1 MQMSSYDC
9 ATGRFKTSFVGD
21 VDMDCDGDGLVQ
33 VLLFYRL
40 MVRPLLTEPVRTA
53 LTVLAIALGVAVVL
67 AIDLAGFAAAGSFR
81 SSMETLAGDND
92 FELVSPGG
100 VPESVVGMLARLP
113 YTLRISARIEDYA
126 EVDGKR
132 TFPLIGLDLIAEG
145 EGHEALASSFP
156 VEHPEDALKYLDD
169 DESVWVGASLGRK
182 AGDRIAL
189 LINDR
194 MRDYIVRGTFP
205 DSGGNAAAIVMDLAE
220 AQRVVARAG
229 RVDRI
234 LVKMS
239 EASKSANAAS
249 IDEWERRLYGAPATH
264 SGDPSDSH
272 PVQGL
277 SAGVE
282 VRAAGTG
289 TDENRKM
296 LAAFRWNLKLLSYIA
311 LVVGAFLIYN
321 TISVSVARRRAEIG
335 IVRALGASRATVL
348 TAFLGE
354 AASLGLL
361 GALIG
366 LPLGRVMAT
375 GAVKL
380 MSATVEA
387 LYVSSRPATIALG
400 ADSIAL
406 ALLVGVGVAVA
417 SAYAPAREASLVAPV
432 EAMACGRRE
441 YVARVHKMRDLV
453 IAIALAVCALA
464 ASRVPSIGG
473 KPLFGYLAALL
484 VIAASAL
491 AIPAVVDLT
500 TRFLTRALGV
510 VLGVEASLAS
520 QSLSASLRRTSVLV
534 GALST
539 AIAMMTAVGVMVG
552 SFRETVQLW
561 MNDQVPADLYVRA
574 AGVPAADRHPS
585 LTSALADKI
594 QRLPGV
600 AAIDRLRDYE
610 ISYEGMPAG
619 LASVELDTRRTY
631 HKANFLSGRAT
642 GDVLSELRDANTVV
656 VSEPFAN
663 KHNVRRG
670 DSITLSLSG
679 GKAAFRIVDVYYD
692 YSSERGTVVMDRATA
707 LKYLPDPAPS
717 SLAVYLSPDASLT
730 EVRQEIVDAAGEHR
744 ILIFSNRDLRTQA
757 LVIFDRTFAI
767 TYALE
772 AVAVIVAVIGVAG
785 ALLAVVIDR
794 RRELG
799 LLRFLGAAASQVR
812 KLIVVEAGLLGLLA
826 TFAGVVQGLTLSLIL
841 IFVINKQ
848 SFGWTIRFHWPV
860 AVLVGALSVVYI
872 ATVLAGLYPANVAV
886 RLNPIEVVH
895 EE

>member
-1 MQMSSYDC
+1 V
-9 ATGRFKTSFVGD
+9 AR
-21 VDMDCDGDGLVQ
+21 L
-33 VLLFYRL
+33 LLFYRL
-40 MVRPLLTEPVRTA
+40 MVRPLFAEPVRTA

-81 SSMETLAGDND
+81 SSMETLAGEND
-92 FELVSPGG
+92 FEIVAVGG
-100 VPESVVGMLARLP
+100 VPENVVGKLAQLP
-113 YTLRISARIEDYA
+113 YSLRISARMEEYA
-126 EVDGKR
+126 AIDGKR
-132 TFPLIGLDLIAEG
+132 TFPLLGLDLVAEG
-145 EGHEALASSFP
+145 QNHSEAAAAFP
-156 VEHPEDALKYLDD
+156 VAIPSDALKYLGD
-169 DESVWVGASLGRK
+169 DESVWVGQSLGYHDGERLS
-182 AGDRIAL
+182 L

-194 MRDYIVRGTFP
+194 MRDYIVRGVFP
-205 DSGGNAAAIVMDLAE
+205 DDGGNATAIVMDLAA
-220 AQRVVARAG
+220 AQRALG
-229 RVDRI
+229 RPGHVDRI
-234 LVKMS
+234 LVKVPDNDDGGS
-239 EASKSANAAS
+239 GHVAGAAEWGQRLRCGASA
-249 IDEWERRLYGAPATH
+249 
-264 SGDPSDSH
+264 SGDRTTCAGIFPE
-272 PVQGL
+272 
-277 SAGVE
+277 GVE
-282 VRAAGTG
+282 LRAAGTG

-321 TISVSVARRRAEIG
+321 TISVSVVRRRAEIG
-335 IVRALGASRATVL
+335 IIRALGASRATVL
-348 TAFLGE
+348 TAFIGE
-354 AASLGLL
+354 AASLGLV

-366 LPLGRVMAT
+366 LPLGRVMAS
-375 GAVKL
+375 GAVRL

-387 LYVSSRPATIALG
+387 LYVSSRPGAIAVG
-400 ADSIAL
+400 AESVVL
-406 ALLVGVGVAVA
+406 ALIVGVGVAIA

-432 EAMACGRRE
+432 EAMARGRRE
-441 YVARVHKMRDLV
+441 YVARVHKLRDLV
-453 IAIALAVCALA
+453 IAVALAVCALA
-464 ASRVPSIGG
+464 ASRAPAVAG
-473 KPLFGYLAALL
+473 KPLFGYLATLL

-491 AIPAVVDLT
+491 AIPAVVDFA
-500 TRFLTRALGV
+500 TRLLTRALGI

-539 AIAMMTAVGVMVG
+539 AIAMMTAVGIMVG

-585 LTSALADKI
+585 LTPELADKI
-594 QRLPGV
+594 VRLPGV
-600 AAIDRLRDYE
+600 AAVDRLRDYE

-619 LASVELDTRRTY
+619 LASVDLDTRLSY
-631 HKANFLSGRAT
+631 HKANFLSGRDT
-642 GDVLSELRDANTVV
+642 GDVLVELRAQNAVV

-663 KHNVRRG
+663 KHHVKRG
-670 DSITLSLSG
+670 DSIKLSLG
-679 GKAAFRIVDVYYD
+679 GAQAAFRVVDVYYD
-692 YSSERGTVVMDRATA
+692 YSSERGTVVMDRSTA

-717 SLAVYLSPDASLT
+717 SLAVYISPATVLS
-730 EVRQEIVDAAGEHR
+730 EVRQEIEKVAGDSR

-772 AVAVIVAVIGVAG
+772 AVAVLVGVIGVAG

-799 LLRFLGAAASQVR
+799 LLRFLGAASWQIR
-812 KLIVVEAGLLGLLA
+812 KLILVEAGLLGWLA
-826 TFAGVVQGLTLSLIL
+826 TLAGVVQGFALSLIL
-841 IFVINKQ
+841 VFVINKQ

-860 AVLVGALSVVYI
+860 AILLGALSVVYV
-872 ATVLAGLYPANVAV
+872 ATVLAGLYPANVAI